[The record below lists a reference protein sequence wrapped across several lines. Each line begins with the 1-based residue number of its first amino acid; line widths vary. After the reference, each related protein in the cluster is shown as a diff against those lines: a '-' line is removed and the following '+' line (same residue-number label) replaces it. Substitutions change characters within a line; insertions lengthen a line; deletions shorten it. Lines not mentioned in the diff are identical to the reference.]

1 MKTII
6 ATVKNGKIE
15 LPPQEQLPEGTQITV
30 IIDEPD
36 ANFWQNTSHN
46 SLAKIWDNT
55 EDDIYAQLL
64 QEWCKILVRYPFS
77 DLSNA
82 KIRPAIIISIPHPS
96 QDIFI
101 TPLTSRTQNLLPGEF
116 ILQEWQQ
123 AKLNVLTAVKRGIYT
138 LEKSLIIKKIGILAP
153 VDIENLDV
161 SLRYWLG
168 FSSID

>member
-30 IIDEPD
+30 IIDEPG

-64 QEWCKILVRYPFS
+64 QE
-77 DLSNA
+77 
-82 KIRPAIIISIPHPS
+82 
-96 QDIFI
+96 
-101 TPLTSRTQNLLPGEF
+101 
-116 ILQEWQQ
+116 
-123 AKLNVLTAVKRGIYT
+123 
-138 LEKSLIIKKIGILAP
+138 
-153 VDIENLDV
+153 
-161 SLRYWLG
+161 
-168 FSSID
+168 